1 MHTGHTELSILF
13 NTVTLH
19 NTQLPPIL
27 ARSIKTKRSQML
39 PGHEAIVH
47 SLGRCLASQTSCF
60 RFPPLLCS
68 LFSLSFIHH
77 TTQNT
82 KNRASGG
89 PTHPI
94 DTFHFNGGRE
104 RHIHVE
110 QLSLCTHEMRDG
122 ALQMLIIAIS
132 FLLPFA

>member
-1 MHTGHTELSILF
+1 M
-13 NTVTLH
+13 VTLH

-27 ARSIKTKRSQML
+27 ARSINTERSQML
-39 PGHEAIVH
+39 PGHKAIVH

-60 RFPPLLCS
+60 HFPPLFVFPL
-68 LFSLSFIHH
+68 LSQLHPSHH
-77 TTQNT
+77 PKHK

-94 DTFHFNGGRE
+94 DTFHFRGESE